1 MEAAPK
7 FEGGQSYNREQVA
20 EEAMEQALDVIE
32 TKLDKNFED
41 ATAEERVAITTE
53 LLADIE
59 ARADN
64 ADRHVAE
71 VYARM
76 RRLAE
81 LELSFKTQQE
91 KMNQV
96 LH

>member
-1 MEAAPK
+1 MEGAPQ
-7 FEGGQSYNREQVA
+7 FEGEKNYNREQVA
-20 EEAMEQALDVIE
+20 EDAMEQALDTLE
-32 TKLDKNFED
+32 AKLDMPFED
-41 ATAEERVAITTE
+41 ASPEERLTATAE

-59 ARADN
+59 MRNDN

-71 VYARM
+71 VYARL

-81 LELSFKTQQE
+81 LELSFKTE
-91 KMNQV
+91 HAKLNQV

>member
-1 MEAAPK
+1 MEAIPK
-7 FEGGQSYNREQVA
+7 FKGEQSYNQERVA
-20 EEAMEQALDVIE
+20 EAAMEQALDAIE
-32 TKLDKNFED
+32 AKLDKNFED
-41 ATAEERVAITTE
+41 ASAEERVRATSE
-53 LLADIE
+53 LLADVE
-59 ARADN
+59 ARGDN

-81 LELSFKTQQE
+81 LELSFATEHE
-91 KMNQV
+91 KLSQV

>member
-1 MEAAPK
+1 METAPK
-7 FEGGQSYNREQVA
+7 IEEAQTYDREQVA
-20 EEAMEQALDVIE
+20 EDAMEQALDAIE
-32 TKLDKNFED
+32 AKLDKNFED
-41 ATAEERVAITTE
+41 ASSEERVSATTE

-59 ARADN
+59 ARGDN

-71 VYARM
+71 VYARL

-81 LELSFKTQQE
+81 LELSFKAE
-91 KMNQV
+91 HAKLNQV

>member
-7 FEGGQSYNREQVA
+7 FEGEQTYNRERVA

-32 TKLDKNFED
+32 AKLDKNFED
-41 ATAEERVAITTE
+41 ASAEERAAVTSE
-53 LLADIE
+53 LLAEIE
-59 ARADN
+59 VRNDN

-71 VYARM
+71 IYARM

-81 LELSFKTQQE
+81 LELSFKTEQE
-91 KMNQV
+91 KLSKV

>member
-1 MEAAPK
+1 MESAPQ
-7 FEGGQSYNREQVA
+7 FEGEKKYNRERVA
-20 EEAMEQALDVIE
+20 EDAMEQALDVIE

-41 ATAEERVAITTE
+41 ASPEEKVAVTTE
-53 LLADIE
+53 LLAEID
-59 ARADN
+59 ARGDN
-64 ADRHVAE
+64 ADRHIAE

-81 LELSFKTQQE
+81 LELSFKGQQE
-91 KMNQV
+91 KFNQV

>member
-1 MEAAPK
+1 MESAPK
-7 FEGGQSYNREQVA
+7 FEGERTYNREQVA
-20 EEAMEQALDVIE
+20 EDAMEQALDAIE
-32 TKLDKNFED
+32 AKLDKNFED
-41 ATAEERVAITTE
+41 ATPEERVSVTTE

-59 ARADN
+59 ARGSN

-81 LELSFKTQQE
+81 LELSFKTEQD
-91 KMNQV
+91 KLNQV

>member
-1 MEAAPK
+1 MESAPK
-7 FEGGQSYNREQVA
+7 FEGEQPYNRERVA
-20 EEAMEQALDVIE
+20 EDAMEQALDIIE
-32 TKLDKNFED
+32 AKLDKNFED
-41 ATAEERVAITTE
+41 ATAEEKVAVTTE
-53 LLADIE
+53 LLAEID
-59 ARADN
+59 ARNDN

-81 LELSFKTQQE
+81 LELSFQTQQE
-91 KMNQV
+91 KFKQV